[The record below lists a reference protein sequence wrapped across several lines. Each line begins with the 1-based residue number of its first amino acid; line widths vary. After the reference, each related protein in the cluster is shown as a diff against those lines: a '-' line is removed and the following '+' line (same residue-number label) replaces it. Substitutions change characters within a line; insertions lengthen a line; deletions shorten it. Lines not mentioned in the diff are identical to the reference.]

1 MDIGDLM
8 DNVSE
13 LTDYE
18 FEKRL
23 NRLVHDNYRYRNL
36 DSKNREIV
44 LDLVK
49 KYKRYLR
56 KGIGISYTN
65 IKNEGYKL
73 YKNRL
78 KLDLTEEDI
87 KDIKEILGM
96 FRK

>member
-1 MDIGDLM
+1 MDVKDLM

-18 FEKRL
+18 FENRL
-23 NRLVHDNYRYRNL
+23 NKLVRDNSRYRNL
-36 DSKNREIV
+36 DAKNREIV

-49 KYKRYLR
+49 KYKTHLR

-65 IKNEGYKL
+65 IRNESYKL

-78 KLDLTEEDI
+78 KLDLTEADL

-96 FRK
+96 FKK

>member
-1 MDIGDLM
+1 MM

-18 FEKRL
+18 FENRL
-23 NRLVHDNYRYRNL
+23 NKLVHDNYRYRNL
-36 DSKNREIV
+36 DAKNREIV

-49 KYKRYLR
+49 KYKTHLR
-56 KGIGISYTN
+56 KGIGISYNN
-65 IKNEGYKL
+65 IRNEGYGL

-78 KLDLTEEDI
+78 KLNLTEEDI

-96 FRK
+96 FKK